1 MTSAKSSADDH
12 RRGSLSFSLLST
24 QNNSHG
30 EDSLFADVSKYSAQ
44 ARHNFKMTG
53 VKPIILGLIKYLRC
67 HSHKFGFVIL
77 HNAKTK
83 VLTSNDHGH
92 LARTNS
98 GGLQPSSAS
107 RRCPTRPQQAPPVQ
121 PI

>member
-12 RRGSLSFSLLST
+12 RRGSLSFSFLST

-53 VKPIILGLIKYLRC
+53 VKPIILGLIPKYLRC
-67 HSHKFGFVIL
+67 HKSQVWFCNI
-77 HNAKTK
+77 T
-83 VLTSNDHGH
+83 
-92 LARTNS
+92 
-98 GGLQPSSAS
+98 
-107 RRCPTRPQQAPPVQ
+107 
-121 PI
+121 